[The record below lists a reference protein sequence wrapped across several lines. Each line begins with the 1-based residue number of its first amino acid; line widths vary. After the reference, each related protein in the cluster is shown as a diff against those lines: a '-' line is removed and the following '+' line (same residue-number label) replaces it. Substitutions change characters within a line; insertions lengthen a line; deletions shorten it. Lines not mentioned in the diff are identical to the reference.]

1 MIDWMDGCSSVV
13 DCLVCVSEFDGQHKK
28 KKEERQERGKEKRKN
43 NKKKKLPL
51 KLSVD

>member
-1 MIDWMDGCSSVV
+1 MDGCSSVI
-13 DCLVCVSEFDGQHKK
+13 DCLVCVSEFDGQHKKK

>member
-28 KKEERQERGKEKRKN
+28 KRKKGRKGGKKKERTT
-43 NKKKKLPL
+43 KKKLPL